1 MRLWA
6 CTTLVCVLMAAACRN
21 SDPPLKA
28 LTGATLL
35 DGIGQ
40 TVMDAVVIVS
50 GNDIQAVGSRPGV
63 SIPAGAAEIKLNGKF
78 IVPGLIDVHGQLSS
92 DSAKAADELHGFLKA
107 GFTSVGLVDGG
118 PPAKQAAPRILPTGT
133 RTADFAGAM
142 ISSGG
147 NSPEEAFRKIDRM
160 AQAGI
165 APEKILIAATRN
177 GAAWLQQSRLG
188 VLAQGRK
195 ADLLVLSADP
205 SRDIHN
211 LRRLERVMVDGH
223 WVK

>member
-1 MRLWA
+1 MDG
-6 CTTLVCVLMAAACRN
+6 TGKTVL
-21 SDPPLKA
+21 
-28 LTGATLL
+28 
-35 DGIGQ
+35 
-40 TVMDAVVIVS
+40 DAVVIVS
-50 GNDIQAVGSRPGV
+50 GNDIQAVGPRPVV
-63 SIPAGAAEIKLNGKF
+63 SIPAGAAEIKLSGKF

-92 DSAKAADELHGFLKA
+92 DSAKAADELHRFLQA
-107 GFTSVGLVDGG
+107 GITSVGLADGG
-118 PPAKQAAPRILPTGT
+118 PPARQAAPRILPAGT
-133 RTADFAGAM
+133 RIADFGGAM

-165 APEKILIAATRN
+165 APEKILMAATRN

-188 VLAQGRK
+188 VLAPGRK

-211 LRRLERVMVDGH
+211 LRSLERVMLDGR